1 MDGKLLIAA
10 ILLVATLVILW
21 GLRRGWLARRG
32 RQADLAPL
40 PEVPAELDDAV
51 APVAPRVQYVSTTT
65 AGDWLDR
72 IAAQGL
78 GMKAN
83 GRALVFPQGLIVA
96 REGASDLWIPAGS
109 IEVLRR
115 ESGMAG
121 KFVEREGLVVVT
133 WRLGERLLDTGLR
146 TRSAADAAPL
156 LEALR
161 GIAPHAADALPR
173 RDRDAAGS

>member
-1 MDGKLLIAA
+1 MDSKLLTTA
-10 ILLVATLVILW
+10 ILVILALLVFW

-40 PEVPAELDDAV
+40 PEVPEELDGAE
-51 APVAPRVQYVSTTT
+51 AAFGPRVQYVSTTA

-83 GRALVFPQGLIVA
+83 GRALVFPDGLIVA
-96 REGASDLWIPAGS
+96 REGARDLWIPAGS

-133 WRLGERLLDTGLR
+133 WRLGDRLLDTGLR
-146 TRSAADAAPL
+146 TRAAAEAAPL

-161 GIAPHAADALPR
+161 EIAPEAADALPGT
-173 RDRDAAGS
+173 DRASAS